1 MLGLTVPLLCIPG
14 QAAYPC
20 QPDLAANS
28 EQCPFAHKGFWRMF
42 PSRPQ
47 QMCGRRHRDNVLGF
61 LTHVFPQGKQ
71 RPVRAPQREAP
82 QKRGRTMGCDVFIM
96 VECLPIILLE
106 CLPIPLECSPIIPL
120 ECSPIIPLECLP
132 LLHKTL
138 VPHSQFSIRWICW
151 HVPVIS
157 ARRRIR
163 RSRPSSDR
171 LAWAIIGPCP
181 HRHHCTLMSAHTLP
195 F

>member
-96 VECLPIILLE
+96 VECLPIILLK

-120 ECSPIIPLECLP
+120 ECSPIHWNACPSCTR
-132 LLHKTL
+132 LLC
-138 VPHSQFSIRWICW
+138 PI
-151 HVPVIS
+151 
-157 ARRRIR
+157 
-163 RSRPSSDR
+163 PSSAYAGYAGMCLSSQHAGGSDVQ
-171 LAWAIIGPCP
+171 G
-181 HRHHCTLMSAHTLP
+181 HQVTG
-195 F
+195 